1 MEDPEIFYCLE
12 CAERTLSQWQG
23 WPHKDPIPYLEPL
36 GDEDCNACSCWKRL
50 SNKRIFWVNY
60 SPGYVALPFY
70 WLLKIDAD
78 PAYAKWGTPYKGKM
92 PCLKCKNPATI
103 SEFTSDRS
111 KLKCNCTFCEKVLP
125 QRRA

>member
-12 CAERTLSQWQG
+12 CAERALSQWQG

-78 PAYAKWGTPYKGKM
+78 PVYAKWGQPYSGDMK
-92 PCLKCKNPATI
+92 CTKCKGPATI
-103 SEFTSDRS
+103 SVFGPN
-111 KLKCNCTFCEKVLP
+111 KNHIKYNCEACEGVFP
-125 QRRA
+125 